1 MEILNWVNVNKRLPK
16 DRQWVLIAHFE
27 GSVKEAVF
35 IEGGVKSTDGKGHR
49 FETPY
54 GEEIYNI
61 DDAHPQITHWRPL
74 ASHL

>member
-35 IEGGVKSTDGKGHR
+35 IEGGVKSTDGKRVRGGVIND
-49 FETPY
+49 Y
-54 GEEIYNI
+54 
-61 DDAHPQITHWRPL
+61 
-74 ASHL
+74 